1 MKLNLKQLQKLHT
14 EGQLTDFAL
23 KGLPSYPDSYTLVS
37 LTELVEFESELRKQF
52 RGVFVKQG
60 VNNYQYDFETGTV
73 FLYNDYI
80 GHRDSNHYK
89 VSVSELVEVVNG
101 TRSLD
106 EFPIDFDLDLYWF
119 LETQEKEVLIGLLYK
134 EMKGNKGFHE

>member
-37 LTELVEFESELRKQF
+37 LTELVEFESELCKQF
-52 RGVFVKQG
+52 RGVSLVKG
-60 VNNYQYDFETGTV
+60 VNKYYYDFETETV
-73 FLYNDYI
+73 FLCNDYV
-80 GHRDSNHYK
+80 GFRDSNHYK

-106 EFPIDFDLDLYWF
+106 EFPIDSDLDLCWF
-119 LETQEKEVLIGLLYK
+119 LETQEKEVLVGLLYK
-134 EMKGNKGFHE
+134 ALKGK

>member
-23 KGLPSYPDSYTLVS
+23 KDLPTYSDSYTLVS
-37 LTELVEFESELRKQF
+37 LTELVDFESELRKEF
-52 RGVFVKQG
+52 RGVSVVKG
-60 VNNYQYDFETGTV
+60 VNKYYYDFETETV
-73 FLYNDYI
+73 FLCNDYV
-80 GHRDSNHYK
+80 GFRDSNHYI

-106 EFPIDFDLDLYWF
+106 DFPIDFDLDLYWF
-119 LETQEKEVLIGLLYK
+119 LENQEKEVLVGLLYK
-134 EMKGNKGFHE
+134 ALKGE

>member
-23 KGLPSYPDSYTLVS
+23 KDLPTYSDSYTLVS
-37 LTELVEFESELRKQF
+37 LTELVDFESELRKEF
-52 RGVFVKQG
+52 RGVSVVKG
-60 VNNYQYDFETGTV
+60 VNKYYYDFETETV
-73 FLYNDYI
+73 FLCNDYV
-80 GHRDSNHYK
+80 GFRDSNYYR

-106 EFPIDFDLDLYWF
+106 DFPIDFDLDLYWF
-119 LETQEKEVLIGLLYK
+119 LENQEKEVLVGLLYK
-134 EMKGNKGFHE
+134 ALKGE

>member
-23 KGLPSYPDSYTLVS
+23 KGLPSYPDSYTLVG
-37 LTELVEFESELRKQF
+37 LTELVEFESELRKEF
-52 RGVFVKQG
+52 RGVSLVKG
-60 VNNYQYDFETGTV
+60 VNKYYYDFETETV
-73 FLYNDYI
+73 FLCNDYV
-80 GHRDSNHYK
+80 GFRDSNHYK

-106 EFPIDFDLDLYWF
+106 EFPIDSDLDLCWF
-119 LETQEKEVLIGLLYK
+119 LETQEKEVLVGLLYK
-134 EMKGNKGFHE
+134 ALKGK

>member
-23 KGLPSYPDSYTLVS
+23 KDLPTYSDSYTLVS
-37 LTELVEFESELRKQF
+37 LTELVDFESELRKEF
-52 RGVFVKQG
+52 RGVSVVKG
-60 VNNYQYDFETGTV
+60 VNKYYYDFETETV
-73 FLYNDYI
+73 FLCNDFV
-80 GHRDSNHYK
+80 GFRDSNHYR

-106 EFPIDFDLDLYWF
+106 DFPIDFDLDLYWF
-119 LETQEKEVLIGLLYK
+119 LENQEKEVLVGLLYK
-134 EMKGNKGFHE
+134 ALKGE

>member
-37 LTELVEFESELRKQF
+37 LTELVDFESELRKQF

-60 VNNYQYDFETGTV
+60 VNHYQYDFETGTV
-73 FLYNDYI
+73 FLTMI
-80 GHRDSNHYK
+80 
-89 VSVSELVEVVNG
+89 
-101 TRSLD
+101 
-106 EFPIDFDLDLYWF
+106 I
-119 LETQEKEVLIGLLYK
+119 
-134 EMKGNKGFHE
+134 

>member
-1 MKLNLKQLQKLHT
+1 MKLNLKRLQKLYT
-14 EGQLTDFAL
+14 ESQLTEFAL
-23 KGLPSYPDSYTLVS
+23 KDLPTYPDSYTLVS
-37 LTELVEFESELRKQF
+37 LTELVEFESELRKEF

-89 VSVSELVEVVNG
+89 VSVLELVEVVNG

-106 EFPIDFDLDLYWF
+106 EFPIDSDLDLYWF
-119 LETQEKEVLIGLLYK
+119 LENQEKEVLVGLFYK
-134 EMKGNKGFHE
+134 ALKGK

>member
-1 MKLNLKQLQKLHT
+1 MKLNLKQLQKLQI

-23 KGLPSYPDSYTLVS
+23 NGLPSYPDSYTLVS

-89 VSVSELVEVVNG
+89 VSVLELVEVVNG
-101 TRSLD
+101 TRSLE
-106 EFPIDFDLDLYWF
+106 EFPIDSGLDLYWF
-119 LETQEKEVLIGLLYK
+119 LDNQEKEVLVGLLYK
-134 EMKGNKGFHE
+134 ALKGK

>member
-23 KGLPSYPDSYTLVS
+23 KDLPTYSDSYTLVS
-37 LTELVEFESELRKQF
+37 LTELVDFESELRKEF
-52 RGVFVKQG
+52 RGVSVVKG
-60 VNNYQYDFETGTV
+60 VNKYYYDFETETV
-73 FLYNDYI
+73 FLCNDYV
-80 GHRDSNHYK
+80 GFRDSNHYR

-106 EFPIDFDLDLYWF
+106 DFPIDFDLDLYWF
-119 LETQEKEVLIGLLYK
+119 LENQEKEILVGLLYK
-134 EMKGNKGFHE
+134 ALKGE

>member
-37 LTELVEFESELRKQF
+37 LTELVEFESELCKQF
-52 RGVFVKQG
+52 RGVSLVKG
-60 VNNYQYDFETGTV
+60 VNKYYYDFETETV
-73 FLYNDYI
+73 FLCNDYV
-80 GHRDSNHYK
+80 GFRDSNHYK

-106 EFPIDFDLDLYWF
+106 EFLIDSDLDLCWF
-119 LETQEKEVLIGLLYK
+119 LETQEKEVLVGLLYK
-134 EMKGNKGFHE
+134 ALKGK

>member
-37 LTELVEFESELRKQF
+37 LTELVEFESELCKQF
-52 RGVFVKQG
+52 RGVSLVKG
-60 VNNYQYDFETGTV
+60 VNKYYYDFETETV
-73 FLYNDYI
+73 FLCNDYV
-80 GHRDSNHYK
+80 GFRDSNHYK

-106 EFPIDFDLDLYWF
+106 EFPIDSDLDLCWF
-119 LETQEKEVLIGLLYK
+119 LETHEKEVLVGLLYK
-134 EMKGNKGFHE
+134 ALKGK

>member
-1 MKLNLKQLQKLHT
+1 MTFNLKQLQKLYT
-14 EGQLTDFAL
+14 ESQLTDFAL
-23 KGLPSYPDSYTLVS
+23 RGLPSYPDSYTIVGLQ
-37 LTELVEFESELRKQF
+37 ELLESESELRKQF

-60 VNNYQYDFETGTV
+60 VNNYQYDFKTGTV

-89 VSVSELVEVVNG
+89 VSVSELVDVVNG

-106 EFPIDFDLDLYWF
+106 EFPIDSDLDLYWF
-119 LETQEKEVLIGLLYK
+119 LESQEKEVLVGLLYK
-134 EMKGNKGFHE
+134 ALKGK

>member
-1 MKLNLKQLQKLHT
+1 MRLTLKHLQELKNNSQLIN
-14 EGQLTDFAL
+14 FAL
-23 KGLPSYPDSYTLVS
+23 KDLPSYPDSYTIVGLQ
-37 LTELVEFESELRKQF
+37 ELVEFESELRKQF

-73 FLYNDYI
+73 FLYNDYV
-80 GHRDSNHYK
+80 GHRESNHYK

-106 EFPIDFDLDLYWF
+106 EFPIDSDLDLYWF
-119 LETQEKEVLIGLLYK
+119 LENQEKGVLVGLLYK
-134 EMKGNKGFHE
+134 VLKGK

>member
-23 KGLPSYPDSYTLVS
+23 KDLPTYPDSYTLVG
-37 LTELVEFESELRKQF
+37 LTELVEFESELCKQF
-52 RGVFVKQG
+52 RGVSLVEG
-60 VNNYQYDFETGTV
+60 VNKYYYDFETETV
-73 FLYNDYI
+73 FLCNDYV
-80 GHRDSNHYK
+80 GFRDSNHYK

-106 EFPIDFDLDLYWF
+106 EFPIDSDLDLCWF
-119 LETQEKEVLIGLLYK
+119 LETQEKEVLVGLLYK
-134 EMKGNKGFHE
+134 ALKGK

>member
-23 KGLPSYPDSYTLVS
+23 KGLPSYSDSYTLAS
-37 LTELVEFESELRKQF
+37 LTELVEFESELRKEF
-52 RGVFVKQG
+52 RGVSVVKG
-60 VNNYQYDFETGTV
+60 INKYYYDFETETV

-80 GHRDSNHYK
+80 AFRDSNHYK

-106 EFPIDFDLDLYWF
+106 EFPIDSDLDLYWF
-119 LETQEKEVLIGLLYK
+119 LENQEKEVLVGLFYK
-134 EMKGNKGFHE
+134 ALKGK